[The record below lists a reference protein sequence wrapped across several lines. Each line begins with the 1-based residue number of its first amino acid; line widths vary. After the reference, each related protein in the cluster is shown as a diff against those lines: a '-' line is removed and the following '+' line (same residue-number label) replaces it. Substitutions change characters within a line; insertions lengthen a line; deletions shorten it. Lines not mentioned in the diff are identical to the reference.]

1 MQLKYFFNL
10 LWNQWH
16 NVKQTTCSCY
26 KYWTQF
32 LLSNL
37 ASKSSTQKDRSS
49 INEGWSL
56 IWLCYQVQVHRHVVT
71 SWYSPQLSGHLVIF
85 SAATWSPRD
94 ILRSYVVTKWYSPR
108 PRGHLEIFS
117 ASTWSP
123 RDILRVHVITSWHSL
138 RPRGH
143 LVIMFRSTA
152 MWSPLDIVTHI
163 TIFANHHVSIIIEMS
178 PRHKSVHFQASQM
191 ATFLKICSNLWHYNC
206 HHF

>member
-1 MQLKYFFNL
+1 MFESRRKQKGGLYRL
-10 LWNQWH
+10 LSLTL
-16 NVKQTTCSCY
+16 VKQN
-26 KYWTQF
+26 KINN
-32 LLSNL
+32 LSTYIFYFILQNIDI

-56 IWLCYQVQVHRHVVT
+56 IWLCYQVQVYRHVVT

-94 ILRSYVVTKWYSPR
+94 ILRSYVVTKLYSPR

-117 ASTWSP
+117 VSTWSP

-152 MWSPLDIVTHI
+152 MWSPRDIVTHNYFCQSSCFNYYRNV
-163 TIFANHHVSIIIEMS
+163 T
-178 PRHKSVHFQASQM
+178 
-191 ATFLKICSNLWHYNC
+191 
-206 HHF
+206 